1 MNSSYD
7 ETEQYLKPYIKL
19 YLPIASEYINDP
31 TKLLLNIIN
40 ESYTIG
46 TERSR
51 LSDSQVSINIVAEK
65 LKALGLK
72 RYDYPET
79 IQPVNSFTVDYI
91 SKQIRIRI
99 ENSEEVIVFQFNSHY
114 GNILSVS
121 KKLDEH

>member
-51 LSDSQVSINIVAEK
+51 LSDSQVSINIVAEM